1 MTTETS
7 ALSHYLTWI
16 PRVALWLILIIVL
29 LLTIG
34 FIYQRRTTAA
44 DFKQFPP
51 PGQRVDVGGYSLHI
65 YCTGEGNATVVVD
78 TGNGDFSTGWQGI
91 QREVSES
98 TRICTYDRAGYGWS
112 DSSPNPR
119 TATQMANELH
129 LLLANAGIH
138 PPYVLVGH
146 SLGGLTMRM
155 FASQYPD
162 EVLGMLLVN
171 AGHEDQVERL
181 PPEYVRL
188 LDRQKSYFNVLGFMS
203 RFGIM
208 RVMGNSS
215 NGKDFA
221 PPLVLKQPT
230 DVQQLYLMMMS
241 HPSYFDTTL
250 AELSVLS
257 ETMAQ
262 VRATG
267 KLGDLPLI

>member
-1 MTTETS
+1 M
-7 ALSHYLTWI
+7 
-16 PRVALWLILIIVL
+16 
-29 LLTIG
+29 
-34 FIYQRRTTAA
+34 
-44 DFKQFPP
+44 
-51 PGQRVDVGGYSLHI
+51 
-65 YCTGEGNATVVVD
+65 
-78 TGNGDFSTGWQGI
+78 
-91 QREVSES
+91 
-98 TRICTYDRAGYGWS
+98 
-112 DSSPNPR
+112 
-119 TATQMANELH
+119 
-129 LLLANAGIH
+129 
-138 PPYVLVGH
+138 VLV
-146 SLGGLTMRM
+146 
-155 FASQYPD
+155 D
-162 EVLGMLLVN
+162 

-267 KLGDLPLI
+267 KLGDLPLIVLTAENTLDPAALKSMGLPPDDFDAAQIQQTWLELQAELAALSTNSEHIIVKDSSHAIELDKPDVVITAILDLVEMVR